1 MNRGSVAEWH
11 RTDRTVRYGG
21 DSLLGGCGMAVH
33 AYTAAAVR
41 EAVEAE
47 VKVIE
52 HGNQMD
58 VTPRA

>member
-21 DSLLGGCGMAVH
+21 DSLLGGCGRAVH

-41 EAVEAE
+41 DAVEAE
-47 VKVIE
+47 VKIIE
-52 HGNQMD
+52 HGSLMD

>member
-41 EAVEAE
+41 DAVEAE
-47 VKVIE
+47 VKIIE
-52 HGNQMD
+52 HGSLMD

>member
-1 MNRGSVAEWH
+1 
-11 RTDRTVRYGG
+11 
-21 DSLLGGCGMAVH
+21 MAVH

-41 EAVEAE
+41 DAVEAE

-52 HGNQMD
+52 HGSLMD